1 MSTKAVKQE
10 ILSNL
15 QSYKTKG
22 LTFLKTSN
30 ESEIT
35 KMIVLSND
43 EYYNSSSPL
52 LIDTEFDILK
62 EYASEKYPT
71 NSEINRIG
79 APITKN
85 KVTLPYDM
93 PSMDKIKPDT
103 NALSQWKT
111 KYDGPY
117 VLSCK
122 LDGVSGMYS
131 TENNEPKLYT
141 RGDGKVGQDITHILR
156 VLKLPETQEKIV
168 VRGEF
173 IISKQKFD
181 EKYKNAFS
189 NPRNLVSGIIN
200 SKTLDYK
207 TEDLDFVAYEVIRP
221 QMKPSEQMAFLDRL
235 GFNVVQNTYSTK
247 ANLTNEMLSNTLLLW
262 RMNYKYEID
271 GIIVTDDNIHT
282 RKEGNPEHAFAFK
295 MVISDQMAEV
305 KVVDVLW
312 EPSKS
317 GYLKPRV
324 QIEPVQLCGVT
335 IQYVTGFNGSFIE
348 SNKIGIGAVIQVIRS
363 GDVIPH
369 IKSVT
374 IPAENP
380 KMPEES
386 YHWTKN
392 HVDLVLDNLENNQK
406 VKEKN
411 ITEFFTK
418 LEVDGLSVKTVE
430 KIMEAGLDTI
440 PKILK
445 APKSE
450 FYKVKGF
457 KETMVN
463 KIYEGIRD
471 KVEKASL
478 LDIMAASNQFGRGIG
493 ERKIKPILETC
504 PDILTKQESIED
516 KYERLLQIRG
526 IGIENARSFT
536 ENIENFMEFLKECGL
551 EKKLYIVSN
560 TKSTAVLEI
569 KMDRSHPLF
578 EKRIV
583 MTKFRDPVLKEKI
596 MEKGGIID
604 ENIGKNT
611 HILIVKS
618 KEDQSS
624 KTKYAMDNN
633 IIIME
638 LNEFKEFYGFKTY
651 KI

>member
-1 MSTKAVKQE
+1 MSSKAAKQE
-10 ILSNL
+10 TLKNL
-15 QSYKTKG
+15 QFYKTKG

-35 KMIVLSND
+35 RMIVLSND
-43 EYYNSSSPL
+43 EYYNSSSPSL
-52 LIDTEFDILK
+52 TDTEFDILK

-71 NSEINRIG
+71 NSEINCIG

-111 KYDGPY
+111 KYGGPY

-156 VLKLPETQEKIV
+156 VLKLPESREKIV

-173 IISKQKFD
+173 IISKQKFN
-181 EKYKNAFS
+181 EKYKGAFS

-221 QMKPSEQMAFLDRL
+221 QIKPSEQIAFLDRL
-235 GFNVVQNTYSTK
+235 GFTVVQNTYSNKT
-247 ANLTNEMLSNTLLLW
+247 NLENEMLSNTLLLW
-262 RMNYKYEID
+262 RLNYKYEID

-348 SNKIGIGAVIQVIRS
+348 SNKIGIGSIIQIIRS

-374 IPAENP
+374 VPAENP
-380 KMPEES
+380 RMPEIP

-392 HVDLVLDNLENNQK
+392 HVDLVLDNLEDNQK

-418 LEVDGLSVKTVE
+418 LEVDGLSGKTVE

-463 KIYEGIRD
+463 KIYEGIRE

-526 IGIENARSFT
+526 IGTENARSFT
-536 ENIENFMEFLKECGL
+536 ENIENFMDFLKECGL
-551 EKKLYIVSN
+551 EKKLYIDSN
-560 TKSTAVLEI
+560 TKSTTVLE
-569 KMDRSHPLF
+569 KKTDRSHPLF

-583 MTKFRDPVLKEKI
+583 MTKFRDPILKEKI

-611 HILIVKS
+611 HVLIVKS

-624 KTKYAMDNN
+624 KTKYATDNN
-633 IIIME
+633 IIIMDP
-638 LNEFKEFYGFKTY
+638 NEFIQKYF
-651 KI
+651 

>member
-1 MSTKAVKQE
+1 MSTKAVKQT
-10 ILSNL
+10 IIINIQL
-15 QSYKTKG
+15 YKTKG
-22 LTFLKTSN
+22 ISFLRTLN
-30 ESEIT
+30 ETEIT

-52 LIDTEFDILK
+52 LTDTEFDILK

-71 NSEINRIG
+71 NSEINCIG

-111 KYDGPY
+111 KYSGPY

-131 TENNEPKLYT
+131 TENKEPKLYT

-173 IISKQKFD
+173 IITKQKFV
-181 EKYKNAFS
+181 EKYKETFS

-221 QMKPSEQMAFLDRL
+221 QMKPSEQIAFLDRL
-235 GFNVVQNTYSTK
+235 GFTVVQNTYSTK
-247 ANLTNEMLSNTLLLW
+247 MNLENEMLSNTLMLW

-271 GIIVTDDNIHT
+271 GIIVTDDNIHI

-295 MVISDQMAEV
+295 MVISDQMAEA

-324 QIEPVQLCGVT
+324 QIEPIQLCGVT

-369 IKSVT
+369 IQSITV
-374 IPAENP
+374 PAENP
-380 KMPEES
+380 KMPEVS

-392 HVDLVLDNLENNQK
+392 HVDLVLDNLEDNQK

-418 LEVDGLSVKTVE
+418 LEVDGLSGKTVE

-440 PKILK
+440 SKILK
-445 APKSE
+445 APKSD
-450 FYKVKGF
+450 FYKIRGF

-463 KIYEGIRD
+463 KIYDGIRD
-471 KVEKASL
+471 KVKGASL
-478 LDIMAASNQFGRGIG
+478 LDIMVASNQFGRGIG
-493 ERKIKPILETC
+493 ERKIKPILEAC
-504 PDILTKQESIED
+504 SDILTKQESIED

-526 IGIENARSFT
+526 IGTENARSFT
-536 ENIENFMEFLKECGL
+536 ENIENFMDFLKDCGL
-551 EKKLYIVSN
+551 EKKLYETN
-560 TKSTAVLEI
+560 TK
-569 KMDRSHPLF
+569 MDERKKDISHPLF
-578 EKRIV
+578 EKKVV
-583 MTKFRDPVLKEKI
+583 MTKFRDQILKDKI
-596 MEKGGIID
+596 LGVGGIVD
-604 ENIGKNT
+604 DNIGKNT
-611 HILIVKS
+611 YILIVKT
-618 KEDQSS
+618 KQEQSS
-624 KTKYAMDNN
+624 KIKYAMENN
-633 IIIME
+633 IIVME
-638 LNEFKEFYGFKTY
+638 IDEFKNNYGF
-651 KI
+651 

>member
-1 MSTKAVKQE
+1 MSSKAAKQDTL
-10 ILSNL
+10 INL

-35 KMIVLSND
+35 RMIVLSND
-43 EYYNSSSPL
+43 EYYNSSSPSL
-52 LIDTEFDILK
+52 TDTEFDILK

-71 NSEINRIG
+71 NSEINCIG

-111 KYDGPY
+111 KYSGPY

-131 TENNEPKLYT
+131 TEDKEPKLYT

-156 VLKLPETQEKIV
+156 VLKLPETREKIV

-173 IISKQKFD
+173 IISKQKFN
-181 EKYKNAFS
+181 EKYKGVFS

-207 TEDLDFVAYEVIRP
+207 TEDLDFIAYEVIRP

-235 GFNVVQNTYSTK
+235 GFTVVQNTYSIKT
-247 ANLTNEMLSNTLLLW
+247 NLENEMLSNTLLLW
-262 RMNYKYEID
+262 RLNYKYEID
-271 GIIVTDDNIHT
+271 GLIVTDDTIYT

-348 SNKIGIGAVIQVIRS
+348 SNKIGIGSIIQIIRS

-374 IPAENP
+374 VPAENP
-380 KMPEES
+380 RMPEVP

-392 HVDLVLDNLENNQK
+392 HVDLVLDNLEDNQK

-418 LEVDGLSVKTVE
+418 LHVDGLSGKTVE

-445 APKSE
+445 ASKSE

-463 KIYEGIRD
+463 KIYEGVRD
-471 KVEKASL
+471 KVENASL

-504 PDILTKQESIED
+504 PDILTKQESIQD

-526 IGIENARSFT
+526 IGTENARSFT

-551 EKKLYIVSN
+551 EKKLYIDSN
-560 TKSTAVLEI
+560 TKSTTVLER
-569 KMDRSHPLF
+569 KTDRSHPLF

-604 ENIGKNT
+604 EIIGKNT

-618 KEDQSS
+618 KEDQSN
-624 KTKYAMDNN
+624 KTKYATDNN
-633 IIIME
+633 IIIMDW
-638 LNEFKEFYGFKTY
+638 NEFKHFYEF
-651 KI
+651 

>member
-1 MSTKAVKQE
+1 MSTKAVKQT
-10 ILSNL
+10 IIINIQL
-15 QSYKTKG
+15 YKTKG
-22 LTFLKTSN
+22 ISFLRTLN
-30 ESEIT
+30 ETEIT

-52 LIDTEFDILK
+52 LTDTEFDILK

-71 NSEINRIG
+71 NSEINCIG

-111 KYDGPY
+111 KYSGPY

-131 TENNEPKLYT
+131 TENKEPKLYT

-173 IISKQKFD
+173 IITKQKFV
-181 EKYKNAFS
+181 EKYKETFS

-221 QMKPSEQMAFLDRL
+221 QMKPSEQIAFLDRL
-235 GFNVVQNTYSTK
+235 GFTVVQNTYSTK
-247 ANLTNEMLSNTLLLW
+247 MNLENEMLSNTLMLW

-271 GIIVTDDNIHT
+271 GIIVTDDNIHI

-295 MVISDQMAEV
+295 MVISDQMAEA

-324 QIEPVQLCGVT
+324 QIEPIQLCGVT

-369 IKSVT
+369 IQSIT

-380 KMPEES
+380 KMPEEP

-392 HVDLVLDNLENNQK
+392 HVDLVLDNLEDNKK

-418 LEVDGLSVKTVE
+418 LEVDGLSGKTVE

-450 FYKVKGF
+450 FYKVRGF

-478 LDIMAASNQFGRGIG
+478 LDIMVASNQFGRGIG
-493 ERKIKPILETC
+493 ERKIKPILEVC
-504 PDILTKQESIED
+504 PDILTIQESIED

-526 IGIENARSFT
+526 IGTENARSFT
-536 ENIENFMEFLKECGL
+536 ENIENFVDFLKECGL
-551 EKKLYIVSN
+551 EIKLYIDSN
-560 TKSTAVLEI
+560 TKSSAVLERKI
-569 KMDRSHPLF
+569 DRSHPLF

-611 HILIVKS
+611 HVLIVKS

-624 KTKYAMDNN
+624 KTKFATDNN

-638 LNEFKEFYGFKTY
+638 SNEFKEFYGF
-651 KI
+651 

>member
-1 MSTKAVKQE
+1 MSSKTAKQE
-10 ILSNL
+10 TLINL
-15 QSYKTKG
+15 QLYKTKG
-22 LTFLKTSN
+22 LTFLKSSN
-30 ESEIT
+30 ENEIS
-35 KMIVLSND
+35 KMVVLSND

-52 LIDTEFDILK
+52 LSDTEFDILK
-62 EYASEKYPT
+62 DYASDNYPN
-71 NSEINRIG
+71 NSEINCIG

-85 KVTLPYDM
+85 RVTLPYEM

-111 KYDGPY
+111 KYNGPY

-131 TENNEPKLYT
+131 TEGEERDVKLYT

-156 VLKLPETQEKIV
+156 VLKLPETREKIV

-181 EKYKNAFS
+181 EKYKGAFS

-207 TEDLDFVAYEVIRP
+207 TEDLEFVAYEVIRP
-221 QMKPSEQMAFLDRL
+221 QLKPSDQLSFLDRL
-235 GFNVVQNTYSTK
+235 GFTVVQNIYSTK
-247 ANLTNEMLSNTLLLW
+247 INLTNEMLSNTLLLW

-295 MVISDQMAEV
+295 MVISDQMAEA
-305 KVVDVLW
+305 KVIDVLW

-374 IPAENP
+374 VPSENP
-380 KMPEES
+380 KMPEEP

-392 HVDLVLDNLENNQK
+392 HVDLVLDNLEDNQK

-418 LEVDGLSVKTVE
+418 LEVDGLSGKTVE

-450 FYKVKGF
+450 FYKIRGF

-471 KVEKASL
+471 KVEKATL

-493 ERKIKPILETC
+493 ERKIKPILEAC

-516 KYERLLQIRG
+516 KYERLLQVRG
-526 IGIENARSFT
+526 IGTENARSFT
-536 ENIENFMEFLKECGL
+536 ENIENFMDFLKECGL
-551 EKKLYIVSN
+551 EKKLYIDSN
-560 TKSTAVLEI
+560 TKSTAVLER

-578 EKRIV
+578 EKHIV

-611 HILIVKS
+611 HILIVKL

-638 LNEFKEFYGFKTY
+638 SNEFKNFYGF
-651 KI
+651 

>member
-1 MSTKAVKQE
+1 MSSKAGKQE

-22 LTFLKTSN
+22 ITFLKTSN

-35 KMIVLSND
+35 RMIVLSND

-52 LIDTEFDILK
+52 LTDTEFDILK

-71 NSEINRIG
+71 NSEINCIG

-103 NALSQWKT
+103 NALSQWKM
-111 KYDGPY
+111 KYGGPY

-156 VLKLPETQEKIV
+156 VLKLPESREKIV

-173 IISKQKFD
+173 IISKQKFN
-181 EKYKNAFS
+181 EKYKGAFS

-207 TEDLDFVAYEVIRP
+207 TEDLDFIAYEVIRP
-221 QMKPSEQMAFLDRL
+221 QMKPSEQMTFLDGL
-235 GFNVVQNTYSTK
+235 GFNVVQNTYSNK
-247 ANLTNEMLSNTLLLW
+247 INLENEILSNTLLLW
-262 RMNYKYEID
+262 RLNYKYEID

-282 RKEGNPEHAFAFK
+282 RKQGNPEHAFAFK

-348 SNKIGIGAVIQVIRS
+348 SNKIGIGSIIQIIRS

-374 IPAENP
+374 VPSENP
-380 KMPEES
+380 RMPEVP

-392 HVDLVLDNLENNQK
+392 HVDLVLDNLEDNQK

-418 LEVDGLSVKTVE
+418 LEVDGLSGKTVE

-463 KIYEGIRD
+463 KIYDGIRD

-526 IGIENARSFT
+526 IGTENARSFT
-536 ENIENFMEFLKECGL
+536 ENIENFMDFLKECGL
-551 EKKLYIVSN
+551 EKKLYIDSN
-560 TKSTAVLEI
+560 TKSNALLETN
-569 KMDRSHPLF
+569 MDRSHPLF

-583 MTKFRDPVLKEKI
+583 MTKFRDPILKEKI
-596 MEKGGIID
+596 VEKGGIID
-604 ENIGKNT
+604 ENISKNT
-611 HILIVKS
+611 HVLIVKS

-633 IIIME
+633 IIIMDA
-638 LNEFKEFYGFKTY
+638 NEFIQKYF
-651 KI
+651 

>member
-1 MSTKAVKQE
+1 MSSKAAKQE
-10 ILSNL
+10 TLTNL

-35 KMIVLSND
+35 RMIVMSND
-43 EYYNSSSPL
+43 EYYNSSSPSL
-52 LIDTEFDILK
+52 TDTEFDILK
-62 EYASEKYPT
+62 EYASEKYPN
-71 NSEINRIG
+71 NSEINCIG

-111 KYDGPY
+111 KYGGPY
-117 VLSCK
+117 ILSCK

-131 TENNEPKLYT
+131 TENNKPKLYT

-156 VLKLPETQEKIV
+156 VLKLPESREKIV

-173 IISKQKFD
+173 IISKQKFN
-181 EKYKNAFS
+181 EKYKGAFS

-221 QMKPSEQMAFLDRL
+221 QIKPSEQIAFLDRL
-235 GFNVVQNTYSTK
+235 GFTVVQNTYSNKT
-247 ANLTNEMLSNTLLLW
+247 NLENEMLSNTLLLW
-262 RMNYKYEID
+262 RLNYKYEID

-348 SNKIGIGAVIQVIRS
+348 SNKIGIGSIIQIIRS

-374 IPAENP
+374 VPAENP
-380 KMPEES
+380 RMPEIP

-392 HVDLVLDNLENNQK
+392 HVDLVLDNLEDNQK

-418 LEVDGLSVKTVE
+418 LEVDGLSGKTVE

-463 KIYEGIRD
+463 KIYEGIRE

-526 IGIENARSFT
+526 IGTENARSFT
-536 ENIENFMEFLKECGL
+536 ENIENFMDFLKECGL
-551 EKKLYIVSN
+551 EKKLYIDSN
-560 TKSTAVLEI
+560 TKSRTVLER
-569 KMDRSHPLF
+569 KTDRSHPLF

-611 HILIVKS
+611 HVLIVKS

-624 KTKYAMDNN
+624 KTKYATDNN
-633 IIIME
+633 IIIMDP
-638 LNEFKEFYGFKTY
+638 NEFIQKYF
-651 KI
+651 

>member
-1 MSTKAVKQE
+1 
-10 ILSNL
+10 
-15 QSYKTKG
+15 
-22 LTFLKTSN
+22 
-30 ESEIT
+30 
-35 KMIVLSND
+35 
-43 EYYNSSSPL
+43 
-52 LIDTEFDILK
+52 
-62 EYASEKYPT
+62 
-71 NSEINRIG
+71 
-79 APITKN
+79 
-85 KVTLPYDM
+85 
-93 PSMDKIKPDT
+93 
-103 NALSQWKT
+103 
-111 KYDGPY
+111 
-117 VLSCK
+117 
-122 LDGVSGMYS
+122 
-131 TENNEPKLYT
+131 
-141 RGDGKVGQDITHILR
+141 
-156 VLKLPETQEKIV
+156 
-168 VRGEF
+168 
-173 IISKQKFD
+173 
-181 EKYKNAFS
+181 
-189 NPRNLVSGIIN
+189 
-200 SKTLDYK
+200 
-207 TEDLDFVAYEVIRP
+207 
-221 QMKPSEQMAFLDRL
+221 MKPSEQMAFLDRL
-235 GFNVVQNTYSTK
+235 GFTVVQNTYSNKT
-247 ANLTNEMLSNTLLLW
+247 NLENEMLSNTLLLW
-262 RMNYKYEID
+262 RLNYKYEID
-271 GIIVTDDNIHT
+271 GVIVTDDNIHT

-305 KVVDVLW
+305 KVLDVLW

-348 SNKIGIGAVIQVIRS
+348 TNKIGIGSIIQIIRS

-374 IPAENP
+374 VPAENP
-380 KMPEES
+380 RMPEVP

-392 HVDLVLDNLENNQK
+392 HVDLVLDNLEDNQK

-418 LEVDGLSVKTVE
+418 LEVDGLSGKTVE
-430 KIMEAGLDTI
+430 KIMESGLDTI

-450 FYKVKGF
+450 FYRVKGF

-526 IGIENARSFT
+526 IGTENARSFT
-536 ENIENFMEFLKECGL
+536 ENIENFMNFLKECDL
-551 EKKLYIVSN
+551 EKKMYIDSN
-560 TKSTAVLEI
+560 TKSTTVLE
-569 KMDRSHPLF
+569 KKTDRSHPLF

-611 HILIVKS
+611 HVLIVKS

-624 KTKYAMDNN
+624 KTKYATDNN
-633 IIIME
+633 IIIMDP
-638 LNEFKEFYGFKTY
+638 NEFIQKYF
-651 KI
+651 

>member
-1 MSTKAVKQE
+1 
-10 ILSNL
+10 
-15 QSYKTKG
+15 
-22 LTFLKTSN
+22 
-30 ESEIT
+30 
-35 KMIVLSND
+35 MIVLSND
-43 EYYNSSSPL
+43 EYYNSSSPSL
-52 LIDTEFDILK
+52 TDTEFDILK

-71 NSEINRIG
+71 NSEINCIG

-111 KYDGPY
+111 KYSGPY

-131 TENNEPKLYT
+131 TEDKEPKLYT

-156 VLKLPETQEKIV
+156 VLKLPETREKIV

-173 IISKQKFD
+173 IISKQKFN
-181 EKYKNAFS
+181 EKYKGVFS

-207 TEDLDFVAYEVIRP
+207 TEDLDFIAYEVIRP

-235 GFNVVQNTYSTK
+235 GFTVVQNTYSIKT
-247 ANLTNEMLSNTLLLW
+247 NLENEMLSNTLLLW
-262 RMNYKYEID
+262 RLNYKYEID
-271 GIIVTDDNIHT
+271 GLIVTDDTIYT

-348 SNKIGIGAVIQVIRS
+348 SNKIGIGSIIQIIRS

-374 IPAENP
+374 VPAENP
-380 KMPEES
+380 RMPEVP

-392 HVDLVLDNLENNQK
+392 HVDLVLDNLEDNQK

-418 LEVDGLSVKTVE
+418 LEVDGLSGKTVE

-504 PDILTKQESIED
+504 PDILTKQELIED

-526 IGIENARSFT
+526 IGTENARSFT

-551 EKKLYIVSN
+551 EKKLYIDSN
-560 TKSTAVLEI
+560 TKSTTVLER
-569 KMDRSHPLF
+569 KTDRSHPLF

-604 ENIGKNT
+604 EIIGKNT

-618 KEDQSS
+618 KEDQSN
-624 KTKYAMDNN
+624 KTKYATDNN
-633 IIIME
+633 IIIMDW
-638 LNEFKEFYGFKTY
+638 NEFKHFYEF
-651 KI
+651 

>member
-1 MSTKAVKQE
+1 MSSKAAKQDTL
-10 ILSNL
+10 INL

-35 KMIVLSND
+35 RMIVLSND
-43 EYYNSSSPL
+43 EYYNSSSPSL
-52 LIDTEFDILK
+52 TDTEFDILK

-71 NSEINRIG
+71 NSEINCIG

-111 KYDGPY
+111 KYSGPY

-131 TENNEPKLYT
+131 TEDKEPKLYT

-156 VLKLPETQEKIV
+156 VLKLPETREKIV

-173 IISKQKFD
+173 IISKQKFN
-181 EKYKNAFS
+181 EKYKGVFS

-207 TEDLDFVAYEVIRP
+207 TEDLDFIAYEVIRP

-235 GFNVVQNTYSTK
+235 GFTVVQNTYSIKT
-247 ANLTNEMLSNTLLLW
+247 NLENEMLSNTLLLW
-262 RMNYKYEID
+262 RLNYKYEID
-271 GIIVTDDNIHT
+271 GLIVTDDTIYT

-348 SNKIGIGAVIQVIRS
+348 SNKIGIGSIIQIIRS

-374 IPAENP
+374 VPAENP
-380 KMPEES
+380 RMPEVP

-392 HVDLVLDNLENNQK
+392 HVDLVLDNLEDNQK

-418 LEVDGLSVKTVE
+418 LEVDGLSGKTVE

-504 PDILTKQESIED
+504 PDILTKQELIED

-526 IGIENARSFT
+526 IGTENARSFT

-551 EKKLYIVSN
+551 EKKLYIDSN
-560 TKSTAVLEI
+560 TKSTTVLER
-569 KMDRSHPLF
+569 KTDRSHPLF

-604 ENIGKNT
+604 EIIGKNT

-618 KEDQSS
+618 KEDQSN
-624 KTKYAMDNN
+624 KTKYATDNN
-633 IIIME
+633 IIIMDW
-638 LNEFKEFYGFKTY
+638 NEFKHFYEF
-651 KI
+651 

>member
-1 MSTKAVKQE
+1 MSSKAAKQE
-10 ILSNL
+10 TLSNL

-35 KMIVLSND
+35 RMIVLSND
-43 EYYNSSSPL
+43 EYYNSSSTL
-52 LIDTEFDILK
+52 LTDTEFDILK

-71 NSEINRIG
+71 NSEINCIG

-103 NALSQWKT
+103 NALSQWKM
-111 KYDGPY
+111 KYSGPY

-131 TENNEPKLYT
+131 TEDKERKLYT

-156 VLKLPETQEKIV
+156 VLKLPESREKIV

-173 IISKQKFD
+173 IISKQKFN
-181 EKYKNAFS
+181 EKYRGAFS

-221 QMKPSEQMAFLDRL
+221 EMKPSEQMDFLDRL

-247 ANLTNEMLSNTLLLW
+247 TNLENEMLSNTLLLW
-262 RMNYKYEID
+262 RLNYKYEID

-348 SNKIGIGAVIQVIRS
+348 SNKIGIGSVIQIIRS

-374 IPAENP
+374 VPAENP
-380 KMPEES
+380 RMPEVP

-392 HVDLVLDNLENNQK
+392 HVDLVLDNLEDNKK

-418 LEVDGLSVKTVE
+418 LEVDGLSGKTVE

-463 KIYEGIRD
+463 KIYYGIRD

-504 PDILTKQESIED
+504 PDILTKQESIEY

-526 IGIENARSFT
+526 IGTENARSFT
-536 ENIENFMEFLKECGL
+536 ENIENFMKFLKECGL
-551 EKKLYIVSN
+551 EKKLYIDSN
-560 TKSTAVLEI
+560 TKSREVLEI
-569 KMDRSHPLF
+569 KTDRSHPLF
-578 EKRIV
+578 EKHIV

-596 MEKGGIID
+596 IKKGGIID

-633 IIIME
+633 IIIMDA
-638 LNEFKEFYGFKTY
+638 NEFIQKYF
-651 KI
+651 

>member
-1 MSTKAVKQE
+1 MSNKAAKQE
-10 ILSNL
+10 TLKNL

-22 LTFLKTSN
+22 LTFLKTSD

-35 KMIVLSND
+35 RMIVLSNN

-52 LIDTEFDILK
+52 LTDTEFDILK

-71 NSEINRIG
+71 NSEINCIG

-111 KYDGPY
+111 KYSGPY

-156 VLKLPETQEKIV
+156 VLKLPESREKIV

-173 IISKQKFD
+173 IISKQKFN
-181 EKYKNAFS
+181 EKYKGAFS

-235 GFNVVQNTYSTK
+235 GFTVVQNTYSRKT
-247 ANLTNEMLSNTLLLW
+247 NLENEILSNTLLLW
-262 RMNYKYEID
+262 RLNYKYEID
-271 GIIVTDDNIHT
+271 GVIVTDDNIHT

-305 KVVDVLW
+305 KVLDVLW

-335 IQYVTGFNGSFIE
+335 IQYVTGFNGSFVE
-348 SNKIGIGAVIQVIRS
+348 SNKIGIGSIIQIIRS

-380 KMPEES
+380 RMPEVP

-392 HVDLVLDNLENNQK
+392 HVDLVLDNLEDNQK

-418 LEVDGLSVKTVE
+418 LEVDGLSGKTVE

-526 IGIENARSFT
+526 IGTENARSFT
-536 ENIENFMEFLKECGL
+536 ENIENFMDFLKECGL
-551 EKKLYIVSN
+551 EKKLYIDSN
-560 TKSTAVLEI
+560 TKSRAVLER
-569 KMDRSHPLF
+569 KMDNSHPLF

-624 KTKYAMDNN
+624 KMKYATDNN

-638 LNEFKEFYGFKTY
+638 LNEFKQFYEF
-651 KI
+651 